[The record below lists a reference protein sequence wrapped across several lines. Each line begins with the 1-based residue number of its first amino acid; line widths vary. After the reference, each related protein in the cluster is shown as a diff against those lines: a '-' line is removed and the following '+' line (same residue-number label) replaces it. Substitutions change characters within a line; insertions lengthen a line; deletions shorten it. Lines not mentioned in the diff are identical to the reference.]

1 MEEWY
6 RLIKGYYMQIKREK
20 SRAHLRISKKST
32 NFAAAKNVE
41 LNSQFIMDK
50 QTQMYVDAFMADLIK
65 KNPGE
70 QEFHQAVREVVESV
84 APMIMA
90 YPYLREQKIME
101 RIVEPERVIMF
112 RVPWMDDQ
120 GEVQINRGYR
130 VQMNS
135 AIGPYK
141 GGIRFHASVN
151 LSIMKFLA
159 FEQTFKNALTTLPM
173 GGAKGGSDF
182 SPRGKSDAE
191 VMRFCQSFMTELQ
204 RHIGADTD
212 VPAGDIGVGGR
223 EIGYMFGQYKRLR
236 DEFTGTLTGKG
247 QLWGGSLMRP
257 EATGYGACYFAEA
270 MLATRGE
277 SFEGKRV
284 CISGAGNVAQFAAQ
298 KAMRLGAKV
307 LTLSDSDGF
316 IYDPEGLTEEKM
328 AYVFEL
334 KNVRRGRIKEY
345 VTKYPLAQYFAGER
359 PWKIACD
366 IAMPFATQNEIEK
379 ADAENLIKNGCFCVT
394 EGANMPS
401 TPEAIAVF
409 QDAKILY
416 SPGKASN
423 AGGVATSGLEMT
435 QNSMRLKWTAEE
447 VDARLRTIM
456 ADIHAACLKYGTEP
470 DGYINYVKGANIA
483 GFMKVANSMV
493 EQGLV

>member
-1 MEEWY
+1 MGE
-6 RLIKGYYMQIKREK
+6 LI
-20 SRAHLRISKKST
+20 A
-32 NFAAAKNVE
+32 
-41 LNSQFIMDK
+41 
-50 QTQMYVDAFMADLIK
+50 

-70 QEFHQAVREVVESV
+70 SEFHQAVKEVLEAV
-84 APMIMA
+84 APTLEA
-90 YPYLREQKIME
+90 YPHFLDAKIME
-101 RIVEPERVIMF
+101 RMVEPERVIMF
-112 RVPWMDDQ
+112 RVPWMDDE
-120 GEVQINRGYR
+120 GEVRINRGFR

-204 RHIGADTD
+204 RHIGPDTD

-247 QLWGGSLMRP
+247 QTWGGSLIRP
-257 EATGYGACYFAEA
+257 EATGYGLCYFAEQ
-270 MLATRGE
+270 MLATRGK
-277 SFEGKRV
+277 SFKGQTV
-284 CISGAGNVAQFAAQ
+284 LISGAGNVAQYAAQ

-307 LTLSDSDGF
+307 VTLSDSDGF
-316 IYDPEGLTEEKM
+316 VYDPDGLTEEKLE
-328 AYVFEL
+328 YVLFL
-334 KNVRRGRIKEY
+334 KNVKRGRISEY
-345 VTKYPLAQYFAGER
+345 AQKYPTATYYPGER
-359 PWKIACD
+359 PWKIKCD
-366 IAMPFATQNEIEK
+366 IALPCATQNEIEA
-379 ADAENLIKNGCFCVT
+379 ADARKLVDNGCWCVA

-401 TPEAIAVF
+401 TPEAIEIF
-409 QDAKILY
+409 KKHKLLY

-423 AGGVATSGLEMT
+423 AGGVATSGLEMS
-435 QNSMRLKWTAEE
+435 QNSMRQKWTAEE
-447 VDARLRTIM
+447 VDNYLRRIM
-456 ADIHAACLKYGTEP
+456 SDIHANCLKYGTDP
-470 DGYINYVKGANIA
+470 DGYIDYVRGANVA
-483 GFMKVANSMV
+483 GFMKVATAMMD
-493 EQGLV
+493 QGLV

>member
-50 QTQMYVDAFMADLIK
+50 QTQMYVNAFMADLIK

-277 SFEGKRV
+277 SFEGKKV

-345 VTKYPLAQYFAGER
+345 VTKYPQAQYCAGER

-366 IAMPFATQNEIEK
+366 IAMPCATQNEIEK

-409 QDAKILY
+409 QGAKILY